1 MITNMDKNVKLA
13 RINAGLSQ
21 SELAESI
28 GLSVD
33 TIKKIEQG
41 ALVGSLET
49 FCKLCEVLD
58 VSPNYLLKDDIVIA
72 DMKAAFELSDKF
84 INLSGEQLVL
94 ISAVLDKINKAYEI
108 SKLMHIIDT
117 KNMQLTSDTLNSVEH
132 KQC

>member
-94 ISAVLDKINKAYEI
+94 ISAVLDKINKALENTETI
-108 SKLMHIIDT
+108 
-117 KNMQLTSDTLNSVEH
+117 N
-132 KQC
+132 